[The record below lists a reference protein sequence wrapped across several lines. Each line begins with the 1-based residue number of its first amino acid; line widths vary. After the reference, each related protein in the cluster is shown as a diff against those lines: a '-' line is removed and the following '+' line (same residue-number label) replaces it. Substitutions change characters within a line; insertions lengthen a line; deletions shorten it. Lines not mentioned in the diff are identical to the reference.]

1 MNTVVIGA
9 QWGDEGK
16 GKIVDYLAGE
26 ADVIVRFS
34 GGANA
39 GHTIVS
45 GGRQYA
51 LHLIPSGALYPGKTV
66 VLGSGM
72 VIDPK
77 ALFAEIA
84 LLEEQGINTKGRIF
98 VSDRAH
104 IVLPSYIEID
114 KERDAKRKKP
124 IGTTGRGIGITYSMK
139 SDRDGIRV
147 ADLGWKDKL
156 DELGKDDYDF
166 IAEYSDRLQAMAI
179 DMAAFMERHGGE
191 AKVLLEGAQG
201 ALLDLDLGT
210 YPFVS
215 SGMSSAAGAAIG
227 AGIGPR
233 SLDKV
238 LGVFKAYSTRVGNG
252 PFPTEFG
259 GGEDEADEDLGVFI
273 RETGRE
279 YGVTTGRPRRCGYL
293 DLVALRYACRVN
305 SIDRL
310 VMTHLDVYDTL
321 PEIKAAV
328 AYTFDGA
335 GGEKTTDFP
344 ASIEKLMAV
353 KPVLQRFKGWKKPIS
368 GISRYADLPE
378 EARAYIAFI
387 EDYCGTKV
395 GVVSVGYE
403 RAQTIVREAVWN

>member
-1 MNTVVIGA
+1 MNIVVIGA

-16 GKIVDYLAGE
+16 GKIVDYLASD
-26 ADVIVRFS
+26 ADIIVRFS

-51 LHLIPSGALYPGKTV
+51 LHLIPSGALYPDKMV
-66 VLGSGM
+66 VLGTGM
-72 VIDPK
+72 AIDPK
-77 ALFAEIA
+77 ALFAEMA
-84 LLEEQGINTKGRIF
+84 LLEEQGVGTKGRIF
-98 VSDRAH
+98 ISDRAH
-104 IVLPSYIEID
+104 IVLPSYIGID
-114 KERDAKRKKP
+114 KDRDTRRKKP

-156 DELGKDDYDF
+156 GELGQSDYDF
-166 IAEYSDRLQAMAI
+166 VMSYSDRIEAMAI
-179 DMAAFMERHGGE
+179 DMAAFAEHHRGDRM
-191 AKVLLEGAQG
+191 LLEGAQG

-210 YPFVS
+210 YPYVS

-227 AGIGPR
+227 AGIGPHA
-233 SLDKV
+233 LDKV

-259 GGEDEADEDLGVFI
+259 GEDEEGELCAFI

-305 SIDRL
+305 SIDSL
-310 VMTHLDVYDTL
+310 AMTHLDVYDTL
-321 PEIKAAV
+321 GEINAAV
-328 AYTFDGA
+328 AYAIDGKETA
-335 GGEKTTDFP
+335 DFP
-344 ASIEKLMAV
+344 SSIGKLTNA
-353 KPVLQRFKGWKKPIS
+353 KPVLKRFRGWRKPL
-368 GISRYADLPE
+368 GAVSRYEELPE
-378 EARAYIAFI
+378 EAKAYISFI
-387 EDYCGTKV
+387 EDYCETKV
-395 GVVSVGYE
+395 GIVSLGYE
-403 RAQTIVREAVWN
+403 RNQTIIRDAVWN